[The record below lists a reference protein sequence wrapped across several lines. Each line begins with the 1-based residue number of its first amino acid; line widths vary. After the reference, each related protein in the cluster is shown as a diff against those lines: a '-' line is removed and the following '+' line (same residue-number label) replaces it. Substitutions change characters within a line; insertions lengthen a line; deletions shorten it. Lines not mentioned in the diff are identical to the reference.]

1 MPRSDPDTPR
11 PPGVVRRTATRA
23 QQVVETTTGRY
34 EPARYLL
41 LAYQRFRR
49 LNGSILAASIAF
61 RIFLFLVPLT
71 LTLVGAA
78 GFSAASGSDLEDDS
92 SRLGQALASAVAKAG
107 EDSRRSW
114 WVLVVVGAFSMLYT
128 ASSLFSTLSRSS
140 AQLWEMWD
148 YQPTPA
154 RQRVRFIGG
163 LLLTLAMLLVGRW
176 VRTNLPLGIALQVV
190 SIAVHLG
197 LALLL
202 LAFLPNRANHWHEL
216 LPGAI
221 VTSVGL
227 LGLNL
232 FAVVWLPRKI
242 ASLSE
247 TYGAIGIAVATLGY
261 LALIGYLLVGSILTN
276 VMWQEYRAGE

>member
-1 MPRSDPDTPR
+1 MPRPLEPLGPQVLSMPRSDPDTPR

-114 WVLVVVGAFSMLYT
+114 WVLVVVGAFSML
-128 ASSLFSTLSRSS
+128 SRSS

-197 LALLL
+197 LA
-202 LAFLPNRANHWHEL
+202 
-216 LPGAI
+216 
-221 VTSVGL
+221 
-227 LGLNL
+227 
-232 FAVVWLPRKI
+232 
-242 ASLSE
+242 
-247 TYGAIGIAVATLGY
+247 
-261 LALIGYLLVGSILTN
+261 
-276 VMWQEYRAGE
+276 